1 MMVEKG
7 KLTTVLVRR
16 SVEVATT
23 VARIEDA
30 RLGDVPST
38 VLMIAHA
45 FAVAEGEPV
54 YPNLE
59 YDPAVQTLHAVA
71 AAVLAYVPA
80 WQDTQG
86 APAESE

>member
-45 FAVAEGEPV
+45 ESSAETHQGHET
-54 YPNLE
+54 NIAQNTRTLE
-59 YDPAVQTLHAVA
+59 
-71 AAVLAYVPA
+71 
-80 WQDTQG
+80 
-86 APAESE
+86 